1 MIDRYIIVNDLRV
14 RLKPYTERRMRDL
27 QDINAEIDSY
37 VDKNPG
43 VTIEQIDRSQISKW
57 WKAKADVMWDVPDV
71 LKEEFFAS
79 EDFESS
85 MLRDSEALFLTNKQY
100 L

>member
-1 MIDRYIIVNDLRV
+1 MIDRYIVVNNLRV
-14 RLKPYTERRMRDL
+14 RLKPYTERRMKQL
-27 QDINAEIDSY
+27 QEINSEIDEF
-37 VDKNPG
+37 VEKNPG
-43 VTIEQIDRSQISKW
+43 VTIEEIDRDQVAKW
-57 WKAKADVMWDVPDV
+57 WKAKADIMWDVPEV